1 MLHQSFIAG
10 LGLLILLANFIWTSL
25 IFLQSVNS
33 IEEKYPPVHLWNPD
47 LCEDVEMKIDREGN
61 WFYQGSIIGR
71 DKLKILFSRIL
82 KFEDGNYYLVTP
94 VEKVPVKVDLAPY
107 MIIDYEVDS
116 DHENIILKTNL
127 DLSIPLNKE
136 HKLEVKKIGDEHI
149 PFVHVRNN
157 IEGFISRSVY
167 YSLIEI
173 ALKQDN
179 GSSDQLTLQ
188 SFNCDFNLGQT
199 I

>member
-1 MLHQSFIAG
+1 MDFAE
-10 LGLLILLANFIWTSL
+10 LLS
-25 IFLQSVNS
+25 SVNS

-47 LCEDVEMKIDREGN
+47 LCEGVEMRIDREGN

-71 DKLKILFSRIL
+71 DKLKILFSKIL
-82 KFEDGNYYLVTP
+82 KFENGKYYLVTP
-94 VEKVPVKVDLAPY
+94 VEKVPVTVDLAPY
-107 MIIDYEVDS
+107 MIVDYEVDL
-116 DHENIILKTNL
+116 DHKNIILKTNL
-127 DLSIPLNKE
+127 DLSIPLDKD
-136 HKLEVKKIGDEHI
+136 HQLELKKIGDEHI

-179 GSSDQLTLQ
+179 GSSDQLTLK

>member
-1 MLHQSFIAG
+1 MDFSDL
-10 LGLLILLANFIWTSL
+10 
-25 IFLQSVNS
+25 LQSVNS

-47 LCEDVEMKIDREGN
+47 LCEGVEMKIDREGN
-61 WFYQGSIIGR
+61 WFYQNSIIGR

-82 KFEDGNYYLVTP
+82 KLEEGKYFLVTP
-94 VEKVPVKVDLAPY
+94 VEKVPVTVDLAPY
-107 MIIDYEVDS
+107 MIVDYEVDS
-116 DHENIILKTNL
+116 DYKNIILKTNL
-127 DLSIPLNKE
+127 DLSIPLDND
-136 HKLEVKKIGDEHI
+136 HRLELKNIGDEHI

-173 ALKQDN
+173 ALNQDN
-179 GSSDQLTLQ
+179 GSSAQLTLK
-188 SFNCDFNLGQT
+188 SFDCDFNLGQT

>member
-1 MLHQSFIAG
+1 MDFSDL
-10 LGLLILLANFIWTSL
+10 
-25 IFLQSVNS
+25 LQSVNS

-47 LCEDVEMKIDREGN
+47 LCEGVEMKIDREGN
-61 WFYQGSIIGR
+61 WFYQNSIIGR

-82 KFEDGNYYLVTP
+82 KLEEGKYFLVTP
-94 VEKVPVKVDLAPY
+94 VEKVPVTVDLAPY
-107 MIIDYEVDS
+107 MIVDYEVDS
-116 DHENIILKTNL
+116 DHKNIILKTNL
-127 DLSIPLNKE
+127 DLSIPLDND
-136 HKLEVKKIGDEHI
+136 HRLELKNIGDEHI

-173 ALKQDN
+173 ALNQDN
-179 GSSDQLTLQ
+179 GSSDQLTLKR
-188 SFNCDFNLGQT
+188 FDCDFNLGQK

>member
-1 MLHQSFIAG
+1 MDFSDL
-10 LGLLILLANFIWTSL
+10 
-25 IFLQSVNS
+25 LQSVNS

-47 LCEDVEMKIDREGN
+47 LCEGVEMKIDREGN
-61 WFYQGSIIGR
+61 WFYQNSIIGR

-82 KFEDGNYYLVTP
+82 KLEEGKYFLVTP
-94 VEKVPVKVDLAPY
+94 VEKVPVIVDLAPY
-107 MIIDYEVDS
+107 MIVDYEVDS
-116 DHENIILKTNL
+116 DHKNIILKTNL
-127 DLSIPLNKE
+127 DLSIPLDND
-136 HKLEVKKIGDEHI
+136 HRLELKNIGDEDI

-173 ALKQDN
+173 ALNQDN
-179 GSSDQLTLQ
+179 GSSDQLTLK
-188 SFNCDFNLGQT
+188 SFDCDFNLGQT

>member
-1 MLHQSFIAG
+1 MDFSDL
-10 LGLLILLANFIWTSL
+10 
-25 IFLQSVNS
+25 LQSVNS

-47 LCEDVEMKIDREGN
+47 LCEGVEMKIDREGN

-94 VEKVPVKVDLAPY
+94 VEKVLVKVDLAPY

-173 ALKQDN
+173 ALNQDN
-179 GSSDQLTLQ
+179 GSSDQLTLR
-188 SFNCDFNLGQT
+188 SFDCDFNLGQT

>member
-1 MLHQSFIAG
+1 MDFSDL
-10 LGLLILLANFIWTSL
+10 
-25 IFLQSVNS
+25 LQSVNS

-47 LCEDVEMKIDREGN
+47 LCEGVEMKIDREGN
-61 WFYQGSIIGR
+61 WFYQNSIIGR

-82 KFEDGNYYLVTP
+82 KLEEGKYFLVTP
-94 VEKVPVKVDLAPY
+94 VEKVPVTVDLAPY
-107 MIIDYEVDS
+107 MIVDYEVDS
-116 DHENIILKTNL
+116 DYKNIILKTNL
-127 DLSIPLNKE
+127 DLSIPLDNE
-136 HKLEVKKIGDEHI
+136 HRLELKNIGDEHI

-179 GSSDQLTLQ
+179 GSSDQLTLR
-188 SFNCDFNLGQT
+188 SFDCDFNLGQT

>member
-1 MLHQSFIAG
+1 MDFSDL
-10 LGLLILLANFIWTSL
+10 
-25 IFLQSVNS
+25 LQSVNS

-47 LCEDVEMKIDREGN
+47 LCEGVEMKIDREGN

-82 KFEDGNYYLVTP
+82 KFENGNYYLVTP
-94 VEKVPVKVDLAPY
+94 VEKVFVNVDLAPY

-136 HKLEVKKIGDEHI
+136 HKLEVKKIGDELI

-179 GSSDQLTLQ
+179 ASSDQLTLK
-188 SFNCDFNLGQT
+188 SFASEFSLGEVT
-199 I
+199 

>member
-1 MLHQSFIAG
+1 MDFSDL
-10 LGLLILLANFIWTSL
+10 
-25 IFLQSVNS
+25 LQSVNS

-47 LCEDVEMKIDREGN
+47 LCEGVEMKIDREGN
-61 WFYQGSIIGR
+61 WFYQNSIIGR

-82 KFEDGNYYLVTP
+82 KLEEGKYFLVTP
-94 VEKVPVKVDLAPY
+94 VEKVPVTVDLAPY
-107 MIIDYEVDS
+107 MIVDYEVDS
-116 DHENIILKTNL
+116 DYKNIILKTNL
-127 DLSIPLNKE
+127 DLSIPLDND
-136 HKLEVKKIGDEHI
+136 HRLELKNIGDEHI

-173 ALKQDN
+173 ALNQDN
-179 GSSDQLTLQ
+179 GSSDQLTLR
-188 SFNCDFNLGQT
+188 SFDCDFNLGQT

>member
-1 MLHQSFIAG
+1 MDFAE
-10 LGLLILLANFIWTSL
+10 LLN
-25 IFLQSVNS
+25 SVNS

-47 LCEDVEMKIDREGN
+47 LCEGVEMRIDREGN

-71 DKLKILFSRIL
+71 NKLKILFSKIL
-82 KFEDGNYYLVTP
+82 KFENGKYYLVTP
-94 VEKVPVKVDLAPY
+94 VEKVPVTVDLAPY
-107 MIIDYEVDS
+107 MIVDYEVDL
-116 DHENIILKTNL
+116 DHKNIILKTNL
-127 DLSIPLNKE
+127 DLSIPLDKD
-136 HKLEVKKIGDEHI
+136 HQLELKKIGDEHI

-179 GSSDQLTLQ
+179 GSSDQLTLK

>member
-1 MLHQSFIAG
+1 MDFSDL
-10 LGLLILLANFIWTSL
+10 
-25 IFLQSVNS
+25 LQSVNS

-47 LCEDVEMKIDREGN
+47 LCEGVEMKIDREGN
-61 WFYQGSIIGR
+61 WFYQNSIIGR

-94 VEKVPVKVDLAPY
+94 VEKVPVNVDLAPY
-107 MIIDYEVDS
+107 MIVDYEVDP
-116 DHENIILKTNL
+116 DHQNIILKTNL
-127 DLSIPLNKE
+127 DLSIPLDKE
-136 HKLEVKKIGDEHI
+136 HKLKLKKIGDEHI

-179 GSSDQLTLQ
+179 GSSDQLTLK
-188 SFNCDFNLGQT
+188 SFASEFSLGEL

>member
-1 MLHQSFIAG
+1 MDFSDL
-10 LGLLILLANFIWTSL
+10 
-25 IFLQSVNS
+25 LQSVNS
-33 IEEKYPPVHLWNPD
+33 IEEQYPPVHLWNPD
-47 LCEDVEMKIDREGN
+47 LCEGVEMKIDREGN
-61 WFYQGSIIGR
+61 WFYQNSIIGR

-82 KFEDGNYYLVTP
+82 KLEEGKYFLVTP
-94 VEKVPVKVDLAPY
+94 VEKVPVTVDLAPY
-107 MIIDYEVDS
+107 MIVDYEVDS
-116 DHENIILKTNL
+116 DYKNIILKTNL
-127 DLSIPLNKE
+127 DLSIPLDNE
-136 HKLEVKKIGDEHI
+136 HRLELKNIGDEHI

-179 GSSDQLTLQ
+179 GSSDQLTLR
-188 SFNCDFNLGQT
+188 SFDCDFNLGQT

>member
-1 MLHQSFIAG
+1 MDFSDL
-10 LGLLILLANFIWTSL
+10 
-25 IFLQSVNS
+25 LQSVNS

-47 LCEDVEMKIDREGN
+47 LCEGVEMKIDREGN

-82 KFEDGNYYLVTP
+82 KFEEDKYFLVTP
-94 VEKVPVKVDLAPY
+94 TEKVPVTVDLAPY
-107 MIIDYEVDS
+107 MIVDYEVDS
-116 DHENIILKTNL
+116 DHKNIILKTNL
-127 DLSIPLNKE
+127 DLSIPLDKD
-136 HKLEVKKIGDEHI
+136 HILELKNIGDEQI

-173 ALKQDN
+173 ALNQDN
-179 GSSDQLTLQ
+179 GSSDQLILK
-188 SFNCDFNLGQT
+188 SFDCNFNLGQT

>member
-1 MLHQSFIAG
+1 MDFSDL
-10 LGLLILLANFIWTSL
+10 
-25 IFLQSVNS
+25 LQSVNS

-47 LCEDVEMKIDREGN
+47 LCEGVEMKIDREGN
-61 WFYQGSIIGR
+61 WFYQNSIIGR

-82 KFEDGNYYLVTP
+82 KLEEGKYFLVTP
-94 VEKVPVKVDLAPY
+94 VEKVPVTVDLAPY
-107 MIIDYEVDS
+107 MIVDYEVDS
-116 DHENIILKTNL
+116 DHKNIILKTNL
-127 DLSIPLNKE
+127 DLSIPLDKD
-136 HKLEVKKIGDEHI
+136 HQLELKNIGDEHI

-179 GSSDQLTLQ
+179 GSSDQLTLR
-188 SFNCDFNLGQT
+188 SFDCDFNLGQT

>member
-1 MLHQSFIAG
+1 MDFSD
-10 LGLLILLANFIWTSL
+10 LL
-25 IFLQSVNS
+25 QYVNS

-47 LCEDVEMKIDREGN
+47 LCEGVEMKIDREGN

-82 KFEDGNYYLVTP
+82 KLEDGKYFLVTP
-94 VEKVPVKVDLAPY
+94 VEKVPVTVDLAPY
-107 MIIDYEVDS
+107 MVVDYEVDL
-116 DHENIILKTNL
+116 DHKNIILKTNL
-127 DLSIPLNKE
+127 DLSIPLDKD
-136 HKLEVKKIGDEHI
+136 HQLELKKIGDEHI

-173 ALKQDN
+173 ALNQDN
-179 GSSDQLTLQ
+179 GSSDQLTLR
-188 SFNCDFNLGQT
+188 SFDCDFNLGQT

>member
-1 MLHQSFIAG
+1 MDFSDL
-10 LGLLILLANFIWTSL
+10 
-25 IFLQSVNS
+25 LQSVNS

-47 LCEDVEMKIDREGN
+47 LCEGVEMKIDREGN
-61 WFYQGSIIGR
+61 WFYQNSIIGR

-94 VEKVPVKVDLAPY
+94 VEKVPVNVDLAPY
-107 MIIDYEVDS
+107 MIVDYEVDP
-116 DHENIILKTNL
+116 DHQNIFLKTNL
-127 DLSIPLNKE
+127 DLSIPLDKE
-136 HKLEVKKIGDEHI
+136 HKLELKKIGDEHI

-179 GSSDQLTLQ
+179 GSSEQLTLK
-188 SFNCDFNLGQT
+188 SFASEFSLGEL

>member
-1 MLHQSFIAG
+1 MDFSDL
-10 LGLLILLANFIWTSL
+10 
-25 IFLQSVNS
+25 LQSVNS

-47 LCEDVEMKIDREGN
+47 LCEGVEMKIDREGN
-61 WFYQGSIIGR
+61 WFYQGSIISR

-82 KFEDGNYYLVTP
+82 KLEEDKYFLVTP
-94 VEKVPVKVDLAPY
+94 IEKVPVTVDLAPY
-107 MIIDYEVDS
+107 MIVDYEVDS
-116 DHENIILKTNL
+116 DHKNIILKTNL
-127 DLSIPLNKE
+127 DLSIPLDKD
-136 HKLEVKKIGDEHI
+136 HKLELKNIGDEQI

-173 ALKQDN
+173 ALNQDN
-179 GSSDQLTLQ
+179 GSSEQLILK
-188 SFNCDFNLGQT
+188 SFDCNFNLGQT

>member
-1 MLHQSFIAG
+1 MDFSEL
-10 LGLLILLANFIWTSL
+10 
-25 IFLQSVNS
+25 LQSVNS

-47 LCEDVEMKIDREGN
+47 LCEGVEMKIDREGN
-61 WFYQGSIIGR
+61 WFYQDSIIGR

-82 KFEDGNYYLVTP
+82 KLEEGKYFLVTP
-94 VEKVPVKVDLAPY
+94 VEKVPVTVDLAPY
-107 MIIDYEVDS
+107 MIVDYEVDS
-116 DHENIILKTNL
+116 DHKNIILKTNL
-127 DLSIPLNKE
+127 DLSIPLDND
-136 HKLEVKKIGDEHI
+136 HRLELKNIGDEQI

-173 ALKQDN
+173 ALNQDN
-179 GSSDQLTLQ
+179 GSSNHLILK
-188 SFNCDFNLGQT
+188 SFDCEFNLGQT

>member
-1 MLHQSFIAG
+1 MDFSDL
-10 LGLLILLANFIWTSL
+10 
-25 IFLQSVNS
+25 LQSVNS

-47 LCEDVEMKIDREGN
+47 LCEGVEMKIDREGN
-61 WFYQGSIIGR
+61 WFYQNSIIGR

-82 KFEDGNYYLVTP
+82 KFEEGKYFLVTP
-94 VEKVPVKVDLAPY
+94 VEKVPVTVDLAPY
-107 MIIDYEVDS
+107 MIVDYEVDS
-116 DHENIILKTNL
+116 DHKNIILKTNL
-127 DLSIPLNKE
+127 DLSIPLDND
-136 HKLEVKKIGDEHI
+136 HRLELKNIGDEHI

-179 GSSDQLTLQ
+179 GSSDQLTLR
-188 SFNCDFNLGQT
+188 SFDCDFNLGQT

>member
-1 MLHQSFIAG
+1 MDFSDL
-10 LGLLILLANFIWTSL
+10 
-25 IFLQSVNS
+25 LQSVNS

-47 LCEDVEMKIDREGN
+47 LCEGVEMKIDREGN

-82 KFEDGNYYLVTP
+82 KLEEGKYFLVTP
-94 VEKVPVKVDLAPY
+94 VEKIPVTVDLAPY
-107 MIIDYEVDS
+107 MIVDYEVDL
-116 DHENIILKTNL
+116 DHKNIILKTNL
-127 DLSIPLNKE
+127 NLSIPLDKDHN
-136 HKLEVKKIGDEHI
+136 LELRNIGDEQI

-173 ALKQDN
+173 ALNQDN
-179 GSSDQLTLQ
+179 GSSNQLTLK
-188 SFNCDFNLGQT
+188 SFDCDFNLGQT

>member
-1 MLHQSFIAG
+1 MDFSDL
-10 LGLLILLANFIWTSL
+10 
-25 IFLQSVNS
+25 LQSVNS

-47 LCEDVEMKIDREGN
+47 LCEGVEMKIDREGN
-61 WFYQGSIIGR
+61 WFYQNSIIGR

-82 KFEDGNYYLVTP
+82 KLEEGKYFLVTP
-94 VEKVPVKVDLAPY
+94 VEKVPVTVDLAPY
-107 MIIDYEVDS
+107 MIVDYEVDS
-116 DHENIILKTNL
+116 DYKNIILKTNL
-127 DLSIPLNKE
+127 DLSIPLDND
-136 HKLEVKKIGDEHI
+136 HRLELKSIGDEHI

-173 ALKQDN
+173 ALNQDN
-179 GSSDQLTLQ
+179 GSSDQLTLK
-188 SFNCDFNLGQT
+188 SFDCDFNLGQT

>member
-1 MLHQSFIAG
+1 MDFAEL
-10 LGLLILLANFIWTSL
+10 
-25 IFLQSVNS
+25 LQSVNS
-33 IEEKYPPVHLWNPD
+33 IDEKYPPVHLWNPD
-47 LCEDVEMKIDREGN
+47 LCEGVEMKIDREGN

-82 KFEDGNYYLVTP
+82 KLEEGKYFLVTP
-94 VEKVPVKVDLAPY
+94 VEKVPVTVDLAPY
-107 MIIDYEVDS
+107 MVVDYEVDL
-116 DHENIILKTNL
+116 DHKNIILKTNL
-127 DLSIPLNKE
+127 DLSIPLDKD
-136 HKLEVKKIGDEHI
+136 HKLELKKIDDENI

-179 GSSDQLTLQ
+179 GSSDQLTLK
-188 SFNCDFNLGQT
+188 SFDCDFNLGQT

>member
-1 MLHQSFIAG
+1 MDFSDL
-10 LGLLILLANFIWTSL
+10 
-25 IFLQSVNS
+25 LQSVNS

-47 LCEDVEMKIDREGN
+47 LCEGVEMKIDREGN
-61 WFYQGSIIGR
+61 WFYQNSIIGR

-82 KFEDGNYYLVTP
+82 KLEEGKYFLVTP
-94 VEKVPVKVDLAPY
+94 VEKVPVTVDLAPY
-107 MIIDYEVDS
+107 MIVDYEVDS
-116 DHENIILKTNL
+116 DYKNIILKTNL
-127 DLSIPLNKE
+127 DLSIPLDNE
-136 HKLEVKKIGDEHI
+136 HRLELKNIGDEHI

-157 IEGFISRSVY
+157 IAGFISRSVY

-179 GSSDQLTLQ
+179 GSSDQLTLR
-188 SFNCDFNLGQT
+188 SFDCDFNLGQT

>member
-1 MLHQSFIAG
+1 MDFSDL
-10 LGLLILLANFIWTSL
+10 
-25 IFLQSVNS
+25 LQSVNS

-47 LCEDVEMKIDREGN
+47 LCEGVEMKIDREGN

-94 VEKVPVKVDLAPY
+94 VEKVLVKVDLAPY

-167 YSLIEI
+167 YALIEI

-179 GSSDQLTLQ
+179 ASSDQLTLK
-188 SFNCDFNLGQT
+188 SFASEFSLGEVT
-199 I
+199 

>member
-1 MLHQSFIAG
+1 MDFSDL
-10 LGLLILLANFIWTSL
+10 
-25 IFLQSVNS
+25 LQSVNS

-47 LCEDVEMKIDREGN
+47 LCEGVEMKIDREGN

-94 VEKVPVKVDLAPY
+94 VEKVLVKVDLAPY

-127 DLSIPLNKE
+127 DLSIPLNQE

-179 GSSDQLTLQ
+179 ASSDQLTLK
-188 SFNCDFNLGQT
+188 SFASEFSLGEVS
-199 I
+199 

>member
-1 MLHQSFIAG
+1 MDFSDL
-10 LGLLILLANFIWTSL
+10 
-25 IFLQSVNS
+25 LQSVNS

-47 LCEDVEMKIDREGN
+47 LCEGVEMKIDREGN
-61 WFYQGSIIGR
+61 WFYQNSIIGR

-82 KFEDGNYYLVTP
+82 KLEEGKYFLVTP
-94 VEKVPVKVDLAPY
+94 VEKVPVTVDLAPY

-116 DHENIILKTNL
+116 DHRNIILKTNL
-127 DLSIPLNKE
+127 DLSIPLDND
-136 HKLEVKKIGDEHI
+136 HRLELKNIGDEQI

-179 GSSDQLTLQ
+179 GSSDQLTLR
-188 SFNCDFNLGQT
+188 SSDCDFNLGQK